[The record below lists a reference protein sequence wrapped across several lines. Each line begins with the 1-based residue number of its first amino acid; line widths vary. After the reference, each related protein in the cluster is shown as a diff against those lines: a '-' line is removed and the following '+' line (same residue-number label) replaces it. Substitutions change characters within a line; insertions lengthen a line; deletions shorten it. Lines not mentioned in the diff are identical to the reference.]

1 MPTDGAPSEAVTTPF
16 VPGYKLGRWTWK
28 STIRFT
34 AYNLAGLTCAFYSSL
49 VLLVVSPLRILTP
62 ALFRVCARW
71 SLASM
76 ASLAAIVH
84 RLLVGQCGFIITGD
98 AAKIGPR
105 AIAMANHQ
113 TYYDWWFIGLFLWHQ
128 NGLAIQSLKIILM
141 DILKYIPF
149 YGWIAYFSDFIFLKQ
164 RWSIDQ
170 ARLQSALEPLAKGN
184 RIKESLFLLLFP
196 EGLLVHSQNL
206 ESAATYIKKCKDDGK
221 PFIPRQPKHVILP
234 RSKGLWACLKHLNPP
249 SGGAG
254 NVDMLV
260 DMTMG
265 ISPSSRGDLTGLW
278 PVSAYDPFTIFGVG
292 GSTVINGIHLDVRV
306 IDKDVVK
313 QLIALDETE
322 LDTWLKKVWEG
333 KDDLMAYFHE
343 HGTFVGF
350 QRQGDLYRNSL
361 PNAAAA
367 SALNSGNKGSK
378 NPSIAG
384 STKSKSSFL
393 SFRSTASSRS
403 VVEENGLSITE
414 RFFFKTAPN
423 KQQVLMCIMLRLR
436 MPPSVQAF
444 DPARVVDLV
453 RIAQAKH
460 YRLSAWVDHE
470 TLGALPFCEKA
481 SDLPTNYRLLERKSD
496 NDWFD
501 VYHDEINTNFD
512 TDDVTRPLWRTSILM
527 PQEWLPSSDSDLFRG
542 QTPIVP
548 VHRIKREHPIFYDR
562 QVAGFGLSVP
572 ASVPDSKTFE
582 IMFTFHHCL
591 GDGLSMFAFA
601 RTFLDVVDAKHLN
614 SKDLKLSE
622 IVVSKDP
629 PPVLDNLFNPNV
641 VEILPAAVG
650 MAFKALGK
658 KSKRLGHSDEN
669 PGPDAPIVP
678 LPSSQTAHAAPPS
691 PSSSPEPQEGP
702 SRGPSPE
709 PIIMGPLSRTGSGHT
724 NVRFM
729 YFAAEFTNVLRKR
742 AKVEKTT
749 IGAVLVVASLA
760 ACRAVFV
767 HGVKR
772 DGGDVRKEVPEKQGW
787 VVTNSI
793 RHILPQSKLL
803 QGGDRETDEALKV
816 FGGYAGELHHVNQ
829 CVPEIR
835 SLHLKGSVSN
845 NLKINDDSHI
855 WDRARH
861 IKRSIMTSFR
871 ASIQRM
877 KVANYAYRHPK
888 IWKAAE
894 KRIDLSKMS
903 RMFSCEV
910 ANLNAWEYPSAPPD
924 APASDERVRVD
935 YFGGGLN
942 ASFEG
947 SRGLFSVG
955 IITLGGN
962 MSVFVCYD
970 TKAVSVDEAEVFFR
984 SFAQTLKRMSEA
996 GHKATVADMIY

>member
-1 MPTDGAPSEAVTTPF
+1 
-16 VPGYKLGRWTWK
+16 
-28 STIRFT
+28 
-34 AYNLAGLTCAFYSSL
+34 
-49 VLLVVSPLRILTP
+49 
-62 ALFRVCARW
+62 
-71 SLASM
+71 M
-76 ASLAAIVH
+76 ATL
-84 RLLVGQCGFIITGD
+84 
-98 AAKIGPR
+98 
-105 AIAMANHQ
+105 
-113 TYYDWWFIGLFLWHQ
+113 
-128 NGLAIQSLKIILM
+128 
-141 DILKYIPF
+141 
-149 YGWIAYFSDFIFLKQ
+149 
-164 RWSIDQ
+164 
-170 ARLQSALEPLAKGN
+170 
-184 RIKESLFLLLFP
+184 
-196 EGLLVHSQNL
+196 
-206 ESAATYIKKCKDDGK
+206 
-221 PFIPRQPKHVILP
+221 
-234 RSKGLWACLKHLNPP
+234 
-249 SGGAG
+249 
-254 NVDMLV
+254 
-260 DMTMG
+260 
-265 ISPSSRGDLTGLW
+265 SPS
-278 PVSAYDPFTIFGVG
+278 
-292 GSTVINGIHLDVRV
+292 
-306 IDKDVVK
+306 
-313 QLIALDETE
+313 
-322 LDTWLKKVWEG
+322 
-333 KDDLMAYFHE
+333 
-343 HGTFVGF
+343 
-350 QRQGDLYRNSL
+350 
-361 PNAAAA
+361 
-367 SALNSGNKGSK
+367 SALNSGNKGSRS
-378 NPSIAG
+378 PSIAG

-527 PQEWLPSSDSDLFRG
+527 PQEWLP
-542 QTPIVP
+542 
-548 VHRIKREHPIFYDR
+548 KHPIFYDR

-641 VEILPAAVG
+641 VEILPGNASPISLVCSACPTSVKNVAAVG

-767 HGVKR
+767 HGVRR
-772 DGGDVRKEVPEKQGW
+772 DGGEVRKEVPDKQGW

-816 FGGYAGELHHVNQ
+816 FGGYA
-829 CVPEIR
+829 
-835 SLHLKGSVSN
+835 GSVSN

-924 APASDERVRVD
+924 APASDERARVD

-947 SRGLFSVG
+947 SRGLFSVA

-970 TKAVSVDEAEVFFR
+970 TKAVSIDEAEVFFKA
-984 SFAQTLKRMSEA
+984 FAQTLKRMSEA